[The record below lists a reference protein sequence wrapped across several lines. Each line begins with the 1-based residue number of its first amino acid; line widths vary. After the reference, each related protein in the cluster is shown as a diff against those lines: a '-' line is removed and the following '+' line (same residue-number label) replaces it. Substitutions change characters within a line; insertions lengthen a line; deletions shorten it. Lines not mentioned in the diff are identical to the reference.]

1 MDLIAG
7 YSLPNGLLNM
17 NYKTRN
23 RAGQPVQPSTDTI
36 TNAITQGL
44 LPMLASA
51 GIGTGAGIAGQFGDA
66 ENLGRLAIN
75 KLGGNVNA
83 NTTLPTQEGILSYLN
98 SITPLKPY
106 TDNTYTKI
114 GANLLA
120 PILDPTALITTARAS
135 KPVAKAVGEHAWNK
149 TEDMMRQQGLMPNI
163 VAYHGTP
170 HEIQGGFDI
179 SKVGTGEGAQAYGH
193 GMYFAENPKVAK
205 GYQQTLANRWDKV
218 FVKGEPL
225 NDQMS
230 DVAIAIRDYK
240 SKGGHFATWKNEV
253 ANRME
258 GAAKNGPGAGKP
270 ERAQELMDASATIRG
285 LTKADIENTGNLYK
299 VDIPDKD
306 IPNMLDWDKP
316 LSEQSKKVQDAL
328 KGIESR
334 FPEIPDFN
342 LRNWMDTDPLA
353 STWHNVLA
361 RDLGLKQKEIADILK
376 ENGIKGIK
384 YADEGSRNWR
394 ILPPDES
401 VSGKWTVGKWPGG
414 GKETKYFDNEKDAK
428 EYLKQN
434 YTSNFV
440 VFDPKE
446 VKILEKNN
454 KSIEPTITVNDRNIP
469 VTLHPVEERQGHKIE
484 FVNTNKFE
492 NAFKKDETGYI
503 GPLGTENAIK
513 NRYKGVEEFL
523 KTAPSM
529 IASEAYVKPNG
540 SVVFGDG
547 RHRFAYLRDQ
557 GLDKIPI
564 SMDKESIKNAKK
576 YGYID

>member
-1 MDLIAG
+1 MASLMDLIAG

-66 ENLGRLAIN
+66 ENLGKLAIN
-75 KLGGNVNA
+75 KLGGNVNP

-120 PILDPTALITTARAS
+120 PILDPTALITTA
-135 KPVAKAVGEHAWNK
+135 KATQN
-149 TEDMMRQQGLMPNI
+149 MPIGNMI
-163 VAYHGTP
+163 AYHGTP
-170 HEIQGGFDI
+170 HEIKGGFDI
-179 SKVGTGEGAQAYGH
+179 SKVGTGEGAQSYGH

-258 GAAKNGPGAGKP
+258 GAAKNGPGAGRP

-299 VDIPDKD
+299 VDIPDKH

-316 LSEQSKKVQDAL
+316 LREQSDVVRQA
-328 KGIESR
+328 
-334 FPEIPDFN
+334 
-342 LRNWMDTDPLA
+342 
-353 STWHNVLA
+353 
-361 RDLGLKQKEIADILK
+361 LGLPEDKFAGFKVPATGTNYSFSPKMTGAEFYKELTDLAKTKAGATEML
-376 ENGIKGIK
+376 NSMGIKGIR
-384 YADEGSRNWR
+384 YLDEGSRDV
-394 ILPPDES
+394 PKY
-401 VSGKWTVGKWPGG
+401 SGDIAYIHAGNDFKKHNYTLDDALSGMKQAYKNANV
-414 GKETKYFDNEKDAK
+414 KELKDALNEVYGIK
-428 EYLKQN
+428 PKQ
-434 YTSNFV
+434 TSNFV

-529 IASEAYVKPNG
+529 RASEAYVKPNG